1 MSKQENCL
9 YEFGPFVLDPAERR
23 LLREGRPVPLAPKAF
38 DLLTVLV
45 RHGGHLLG
53 KEELLKLVWPD
64 QFVEEGNLSMNVST
78 LRKALGDDQAAHRY
92 IETVP
97 KKGYRFAA
105 DVEELGGGPAG
116 QTQAV
121 RDVTAVEEE
130 PGPAVKAIDTLA
142 ILPFVN
148 VSADPD
154 FEYLSDGITESII
167 NNLSQL
173 PKFRVMARST
183 VFRYKGREV
192 DALEV
197 GRELRVGAVLVGRVL
212 QVGGRMIVRAELVDA
227 GDGSQL
233 WGAQYNR
240 QLDDIFA
247 VQEEIA
253 QEISEKSRLRLTRG
267 EKERLGKRHT
277 ENVEAYHAYLKGRY
291 FWNKRTGE
299 GVRKAVE
306 YFQQAIEADPTYAL
320 AYVGLADCYAS
331 LGFYLIGALPPG
343 EVMPKAKAAALRA
356 LEVDETLAEGH
367 ASLGAIK
374 MYYDW
379 DWAGAESQFRRA
391 IELNP
396 NYALAHYWYGVY
408 LAKLGRPDEA
418 IIECRKG
425 LEGDPLS
432 LVINVTLAVI
442 FYSARRHEEAIEQS
456 LKALEMNPGFY
467 PAYIPLS
474 GAYEQQGLYGEAVAA
489 LQQARQIK
497 DSPSYLLAILGQV
510 YAAAGEEEAARE
522 VLGEFEEVSKQRYI
536 PSYLIALIHAS
547 LGANDSAFELLEK
560 ACEERSSWLTWL
572 RVEPKFDRLRPDPRY
587 AGLLRRVGLSP

>member
-1 MSKQENCL
+1 KQENCL

-306 YFQQAIEADPTYAL
+306 YFQRAIEADPTYAL

-331 LGFYLIGALPPG
+331 LGFYLIGALPPR